1 MKSYFILLIAFLS
14 LISCA
19 EKHVETPIKIQT
31 IKADD
36 RAEELLMSSLVDT
49 VKFISLDNRELV
61 GGVDQILWTKDR
73 LLLLDSRRTK
83 KIFIYTIDGKLITSI
98 ESGSGEPGKFVWPY
112 APTLNT
118 DEKSFFVVSDA
129 TKRILQYNMDGGLL
143 TDSDI
148 SHLGQVDDMIA
159 TKNGFAFSLKQD
171 SHSSANIVFTDHNF
185 QITGEVKASDFYEQ
199 LPFVSG
205 GASNSFYPGQEI
217 GHFYYQ
223 EIMTNMILEVK
234 DEKIIRVFEIDLPDS
249 YEVNYEEVGRSI
261 SEVIQSARENGLVKL
276 NDNHV
281 TFGSYFLVDMVN
293 SGRGA
298 LVLLD
303 LEKSQ
308 MKFISNLKND
318 LSILINV
325 NAIWGSY
332 NNSKGKLITALE
344 APLMK
349 QVLQN
354 KDFSQSSYASIIEG
368 LSVNE
373 DDNPILI
380 VYELKE
386 DFVWPFD

>member
-1 MKSYFILLIAFLS
+1 MKRYLILLIASLS

-19 EKHVETPIKIQT
+19 EQQVETSIKIQT
-31 IKADD
+31 IKVDD
-36 RAEELLMSSLVDT
+36 RAEELFMSSLVDT

-61 GGVDQILWTKDR
+61 GSVDQILWTEDR
-73 LLLLDSRRTK
+73 FLILDSRRTK
-83 KIFIYTIDGKLITSI
+83 KIFIYTIDGKLINSI

-112 APTLNT
+112 APTLSI

-129 TKRILQYNMDGGLL
+129 TKRILQYDMDGGLL
-143 TDSDI
+143 VDSDI

-159 TKNGFAFSLKQD
+159 TNNGFAFSLKPD
-171 SHSSANIVFTDHNF
+171 SQRSANIVFTDRNF

-199 LPFVSG
+199 LPHLAG
-205 GASNSFYPGQEI
+205 GATNSFYPGNEL
-217 GHFYYQ
+217 GHFFYK
-223 EIMTNMILEVK
+223 EVMTNMIFEIQQ
-234 DEKIIRVFEIDLPDS
+234 EKVIGVIEIDLPDS
-249 YEVNYEEVGRSI
+249 YEVDYSKVGRSI
-261 SEVIQSARENGLVKL
+261 SEAIQSARENGLVRL
-276 NDNHV
+276 SDNHV
-281 TFGSYFLVDMVN
+281 AFGSNFLMDLGN
-293 SGRGA
+293 SERGA
-298 LVLLD
+298 LALLD
-303 LEKSQ
+303 LEKSR

-344 APLMK
+344 APFMK

-354 KDFSQSSYASIIEG
+354 ADFSQSSYASIIEA
-368 LSVNE
+368 LSVKE

-380 VYELKE
+380 VYELKD

>member
-61 GGVDQILWTKDR
+61 GSVDQILWTKDR

-171 SHSSANIVFTDHNF
+171 SHSSANIVFTDRNF
-185 QITGEVKASDFYEQ
+185 QITGEVKASDFYKQ
-199 LPFVSG
+199 LPHVSG
-205 GASNSFYPGQEI
+205 GASNSFYPGNEL
-217 GHFYYQ
+217 GHFFYL
-223 EIMTNMILEVK
+223 EVMTNILFEIH
-234 DEKIIRVFEIDLPDS
+234 DEKVIDVFEIDLPDS
-249 YEVNYEEVGRSI
+249 YEVDYTKVGRSV
-261 SEVIQSARENGLVKL
+261 SEVVQDARKKGLVKL
-276 NDNHV
+276 NNNHIY
-281 TFGSYFLVDMVN
+281 FGSNFLIDLTN
-293 SGRGA
+293 AGRGA
-298 LVLLD
+298 LALLN

-308 MKFISNLKND
+308 IKFISNLKND
-318 LSILINV
+318 LSILIDV

-332 NNSKGKLITALE
+332 NNSKGKLITILE
-344 APLMK
+344 APMMK

-354 KDFSQSSYASIIEG
+354 ADFSQSSYIAILETISIK
-368 LSVNE
+368 E
-373 DDNPILI
+373 DDNQFL
-380 VYELKE
+380 L
-386 DFVWPFD
+386 FMN